1 MAASHPIRKSTLPV
15 THRFKLTVAYDGAR
29 FAGWQSQVGGNT
41 VQDAIE
47 SALAI
52 VGKTPIN
59 LHGSGRT
66 DAGVHAL
73 GQIAHFD
80 APAGSNLAAETWVR
94 ALNSSLPP
102 SIRILRAAQVPS
114 SFHARFSARGKVYR
128 YELWT
133 GSVLPPHLFQRTWHV
148 PQGVDDDSLRR
159 ALELFVGEHDFR
171 PFSAN
176 RGTPATNT
184 VRRISRIHCTRAGDS
199 LKITFQGNGFLY
211 KMVRMLTGAAVKVA
225 LGREDERALR
235 DLLASPGSGRW
246 THVAPADGLYLV
258 RVVY

>member
-1 MAASHPIRKSTLPV
+1 MAAAHSSRKLPTAIR
-15 THRFKLTVAYDGAR
+15 RFKLTVAYDGAR
-29 FAGWQSQVGGNT
+29 FAGWQSQTGGNT

-47 SALAI
+47 RALAV
-52 VGKTPIN
+52 VGKTQIT

-80 APAGSNLAAETWVR
+80 APTGSNLTADNWVR
-94 ALNSSLPP
+94 ALNSNLPP
-102 SIRILRAAQVPS
+102 SIRILRATQATS

-148 PQGVDDDSLRR
+148 PQGIDEASLRHT
-159 ALELFVGEHDFR
+159 LGMFVGEHDFR

-176 RGTPATNT
+176 RGTPVTDS
-184 VRRISRIHCTRAGDS
+184 VRQISRIHCTRSGDS
-199 LKITFQGNGFLY
+199 LKVTFQGNGFLY

-225 LGREDERALR
+225 LGREDERTIR
-235 DLLASPGSGRW
+235 DLLARPESGRW
-246 THVAPADGLYLV
+246 THVAPPDGLYLV
-258 RVVY
+258 RVLY